1 MIVAGIE
8 MPLRSDG
15 DCSGVCVGGDQQRW
29 KKGGRVMER
38 HKAGGARIRRESNA
52 HGYVGSQMGP
62 RDFTVATDK
71 NEETWVN
78 SLLRGI
84 GPSS

>member
-1 MIVAGIE
+1 VVAARGVVVAGIE

-38 HKAGGARIRRESNA
+38 HGAGDALIRRRSN
-52 HGYVGSQMGP
+52 GSSRLHCG
-62 RDFTVATDK
+62 DEE
-71 NEETWVN
+71 NEETWTI
-78 SLLRGI
+78 L
-84 GPSS
+84 